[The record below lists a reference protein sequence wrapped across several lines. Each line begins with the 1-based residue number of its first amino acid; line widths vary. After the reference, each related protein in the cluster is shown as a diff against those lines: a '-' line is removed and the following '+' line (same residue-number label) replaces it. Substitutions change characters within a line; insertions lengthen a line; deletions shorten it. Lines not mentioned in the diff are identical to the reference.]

1 MGRLWQKREM
11 DDSEERIHVCSICMR
26 RFKRTE
32 HCLRHERS
40 RMYTNFSSSR
50 EFPQLSAVV
59 LRCSWFD
66 IINLLSHLILIDTKV
81 KPYNCRFCERSYGR
95 KDLVVRHEKTLHEE
109 DWIKAQMPSEESTAA
124 SDSLLSRQ
132 KRRLS
137 TVSYSDEW
145 KNALSAQRIPHPE
158 EEHDVLSCVGT
169 QTTAIPSSTGSGFDC
184 MPYVP
189 QINCNFTL
197 PLKPGTE
204 GTAESPR
211 ESSVPEMAISSIP
224 QLANP
229 CYVEGNYPP
238 QQYNHQMPG
247 ESVEPC
253 EDLNQYSVPVDPNL
267 FETVNSKPQPPWRP
281 DTPRCFE
288 ILDICPSVYGPLRSF
303 DVPQENEEDWE
314 ETRND
319 GKWTFQE
326 SQVIGHPSDS
336 HKSILQS
343 PSNLIRPPIS
353 TVRLGETLSILFADL
368 HLGFE
373 NHKTNG
379 IISLHLLAQYLDQI
393 FYYFNP
399 LIHIF
404 YVLTFN
410 IKTAPSLLILAIG
423 SIGASSFLT
432 TTNPYRLGAI
442 RTSILKI
449 SFQTTDTG
457 LFIVQISMEIPIEFV
472 LFSSFIILRS
482 MSIRTFAERFS
493 LGVFHG
499 LLQVCMQMMAIQ
511 KVRISN
517 EISSSEM
524 PSIDRNS
531 IL

>member
-11 DDSEERIHVCSICMR
+11 DDSAERIHVCSICMR

-40 RMYTNFSSSR
+40 
-50 EFPQLSAVV
+50 
-59 LRCSWFD
+59 
-66 IINLLSHLILIDTKV
+66 HTKV

-109 DWIKAQMPSEESTAA
+109 DWIKAQMPSEESTTA

-145 KNALSAQRIPHPE
+145 KNALSAQHIPHPQG
-158 EEHDVLSCVGT
+158 EHDVLSCVGT
-169 QTTAIPSSTGSGFDC
+169 QTAAIPSSPERSGFDC
-184 MPYVP
+184 MPYGP

-204 GTAESPR
+204 GTAESPC
-211 ESSVPEMAISSIP
+211 ESSVPEMAILSVP

-229 CYVEGNYPP
+229 CYIEGNYL
-238 QQYNHQMPG
+238 QQYNSQIPE

-253 EDLNQYSVPVDPNL
+253 EGLNQYSVPVDPNL

-281 DTPRCFE
+281 DTPRCLE

-314 ETRND
+314 ETRNN

-326 SQVIGHPSDS
+326 SQVIGHPSDR
-336 HKSILQS
+336 HIFIVQS

-353 TVRLGETLSILFADL
+353 TVRLGEAALSILFADL

-379 IISLHLLAQYLDQI
+379 IISLH
-393 FYYFNP
+393 
-399 LIHIF
+399 
-404 YVLTFN
+404 
-410 IKTAPSLLILAIG
+410 S
-423 SIGASSFLT
+423 
-432 TTNPYRLGAI
+432 R
-442 RTSILKI
+442 
-449 SFQTTDTG
+449 
-457 LFIVQISMEIPIEFV
+457 
-472 LFSSFIILRS
+472 
-482 MSIRTFAERFS
+482 
-493 LGVFHG
+493 
-499 LLQVCMQMMAIQ
+499 
-511 KVRISN
+511 
-517 EISSSEM
+517 
-524 PSIDRNS
+524 
-531 IL
+531 